1 MNMDELKNENLM
13 LRDLLQNRVPVGC
26 VAETT
31 YQPILDENEKLKEE
45 NEKLKDKLWD
55 VEETIRVAIASR
67 LAHWFPD
74 EKMGDNEYAEDCDIA
89 NNLNGDDL
97 VKMIDG
103 FRDDILQ
110 THKKENEKLKALAAL
125 GAEGILKFHG
135 VEKG

>member
-1 MNMDELKNENLM
+1 VEMDRDTLKE
-13 LRDLLQNRVPVGC
+13 
-26 VAETT
+26 
-31 YQPILDENEKLKEE
+31 ENEKLKKE

-67 LAHWFPD
+67 LAYWFPD
-74 EKMGDNEYAEDCDIA
+74 EKMGDNEYAEDCDVA

-110 THKKENEKLKALAAL
+110 THKRDIKENEKLKK
-125 GAEGILKFHG
+125 ENEELKL
-135 VEKG
+135 